1 MGVLIW
7 GLMIIFIILISY
19 QVFLAHFL
27 DIKHYNSNYNNY
39 TIVEG
44 LTTTT
49 SSSFQEYN
57 DTATTDPLEL
67 AQQNEDNIL
76 FLRGQIQ
83 DISGNVVSLAK
94 QVIQIVKAQQDSANE
109 VAPSS
114 PPTVGGT
121 LD

>member
-1 MGVLIW
+1 MGVIIW
-7 GLMIIFIILISY
+7 LLTIIFIILISY

-27 DIKHYNSNYNNY
+27 DNKYNTNYNNY
-39 TIVEG
+39 TIIEG
-44 LTTTT
+44 LTNTT

-57 DTATTDPLEL
+57 DTNTTDALEL
-67 AQQNEDNIL
+67 AYQNENNIL
-76 FLRGQIQ
+76 FLKGQIQ
-83 DISGNVVSLAK
+83 DMSGNIVSLAK
-94 QVIQIVKAQQDSANE
+94 QVKQIVKAQQDSANE

>member
-27 DIKHYNSNYNNY
+27 DISHYNSNHNNY

-44 LTTTT
+44 LTTT
-49 SSSFQEYN
+49 SSTFQEYA
-57 DTATTDPLEL
+57 DTETTDALEL
-67 AQQNEDNIL
+67 AQQNQDNIL
-76 FLRGQIQ
+76 FLRGQIK
-83 DISGNVVSLAK
+83 DMSGNIVSLAK
-94 QVIQIVKAQQDSANE
+94 QITQIVKAQQDSANE

-114 PPTVGGT
+114 PPTVEGT

>member
-7 GLMIIFIILISY
+7 VLIIIFIILISY

-27 DIKHYNSNYNNY
+27 DNKYNTNYNY
-39 TIVEG
+39 TIIEG
-44 LTTTT
+44 LTTTS

-57 DTATTDPLEL
+57 DTDATDALEL

-76 FLRGQIQ
+76 FLKGQIQ
-83 DISGNVVSLAK
+83 DISGNVGTLAK
-94 QVIQIVKAQQDSANE
+94 QVSQIVKAQQDSANQ

-114 PPTVGGT
+114 PPVIGGT

>member
-1 MGVLIW
+1 MGILIW
-7 GLMIIFIILISY
+7 VLMIIFIILISY

-27 DIKHYNSNYNNY
+27 DNKYNTNYNY
-39 TIVEG
+39 TIIEG
-44 LTTTT
+44 LTATS
-49 SSSFQEYN
+49 SSSFQEYD
-57 DTATTDPLEL
+57 DTDSTDALEL

-76 FLRGQIQ
+76 FLKGQIQ
-83 DISGNVVSLAK
+83 DMSGNIVSLAK
-94 QVIQIVKAQQDSANE
+94 QVKQIVKAQQDSANE